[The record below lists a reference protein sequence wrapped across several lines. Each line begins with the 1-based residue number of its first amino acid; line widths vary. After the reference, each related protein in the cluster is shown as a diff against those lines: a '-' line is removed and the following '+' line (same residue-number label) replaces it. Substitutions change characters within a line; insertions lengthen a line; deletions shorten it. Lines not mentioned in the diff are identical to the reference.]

1 MKTKFYAVYI
11 IDDPATLRLRLM
23 QSGFATKEEAES
35 CVSVYSVG
43 SFVIIEYY
51 E

>member
-1 MKTKFYAVYI
+1 MKNKFYAVYI
-11 IDDPATLRLRLM
+11 IDDISTCRLRLM

-35 CVSVYSVG
+35 CISVYSVG
-43 SFVIIEYY
+43 AFVIQEYY

>member
-11 IDDPATLRLRLM
+11 IDDPATFKLRLM
-23 QSGFATKEEAES
+23 QSGIATKEEALHY
-35 CVSVYSVG
+35 VNVYSVG

>member
-1 MKTKFYAVYI
+1 MKKKFYAVYI
-11 IDDPATLRLRLM
+11 IDDAASFKLRLM

-35 CVSVYSVG
+35 CVNIYSVG
-43 SFVIIEYY
+43 AFVIIEYY